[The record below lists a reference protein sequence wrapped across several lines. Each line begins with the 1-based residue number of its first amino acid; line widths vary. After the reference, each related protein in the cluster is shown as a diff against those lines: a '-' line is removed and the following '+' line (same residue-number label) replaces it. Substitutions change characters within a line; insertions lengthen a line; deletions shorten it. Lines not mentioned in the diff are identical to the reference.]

1 MFPSIYAGIDCE
13 AVEAENDGEYWRWFL
28 LIKICWLAVGGG
40 GGNGYEIFYLVAGI
54 W

>member
-1 MFPSIYAGIDCE
+1 MFPSIYAGMDWE

-28 LIKICWLAVGGG
+28 LRGICWVAIGGES
-40 GGNGYEIFYLVAGI
+40 GYEIVCLNPVGGI